1 MNDGIDE
8 DIYGT
13 EPLTFDGDMPQP
25 SRVVSAPDD
34 LDSFI
39 KANLR
44 GMSRISVRKHLG
56 GRKYGH
62 VNAVVTGAG
71 HDELPRATTSQI
83 SRAVMAIAADDQEK
97 TSETCRYMCQG
108 LIYKKATGDPKKLAV
123 IIEVGSSGAWDQDYS
138 VAVQAPEHAD
148 QMFLGH
154 INQLHGEV
162 LNMAK
167 VIASLG
173 TAALANVS
181 EVFIAK
187 ENAMVARADADRV
200 ALEAERSTEAE
211 KNKQKNWQQ
220 MFGLAK
226 QAVGAGVV
234 QYMAGQAANKLGGPI
249 APQAAVAAA
258 PLAPQPTDTPDWARA
273 AAGEAVELPVPG
285 MVERLDEDELELG
298 FDEER
303 DLDDEL
309 EDDDMQSSILDPHEH
324 GLSACASSLYR
335 SITVRQWPKLMGTLS
350 KGQMNLL
357 LKLEDPESDA
367 EVRKAIAKFT
377 KSIKPLQTV
386 AMIGILTS
394 EQSAALMSMRSV
406 EE

>member
-1 MNDGIDE
+1 
-8 DIYGT
+8 
-13 EPLTFDGDMPQP
+13 
-25 SRVVSAPDD
+25 
-34 LDSFI
+34 
-39 KANLR
+39 
-44 GMSRISVRKHLG
+44 MSRISVRKHMG

-62 VNAVVTGAG
+62 INAVVTGAG
-71 HDELPRATTSQI
+71 YDEMPRATASQI

-108 LIYKKATGDPKKLAV
+108 LIYKAAKGDPKKLAV

-148 QMFLGH
+148 QMFITH
-154 INQLHGEV
+154 IHELHREN

-200 ALEAERSTEAE
+200 ALEAERNTEAE

-234 QYMAGQAANKLGGPI
+234 QYMAGQAAQKLGGG
-249 APQAAVAAA
+249 APPAAVVA
-258 PLAPQPTDTPDWARA
+258 PLAPEPTDTPDWARA
-273 AAGEAVELPVPG
+273 AAGEAVELPVRGAELEEP
-285 MVERLDEDELELG
+285 DEDNELPV
-298 FDEER
+298 
-303 DLDDEL
+303 EL
-309 EDDDMQSSILDPHEH
+309 EDDNDDMASSILDPHEH
-324 GLSACASSLYR
+324 GLSACASSLYK
-335 SITVRQWPKLMGTLS
+335 SITVGQWPKLMGTLT

-357 LKLEDPESDA
+357 LKLENPESDDD
-367 EVRKAIAKFT
+367 VRKAIAKFT
-377 KSIKPLQTV
+377 KSIKPLQTI
-386 AMIGILTS
+386 AMVGILTS
-394 EQSAALMSMRSV
+394 EQSVALMSMRSV
-406 EE
+406 E

>member
-1 MNDGIDE
+1 
-8 DIYGT
+8 
-13 EPLTFDGDMPQP
+13 
-25 SRVVSAPDD
+25 
-34 LDSFI
+34 
-39 KANLR
+39 
-44 GMSRISVRKHLG
+44 
-56 GRKYGH
+56 
-62 VNAVVTGAG
+62 
-71 HDELPRATTSQI
+71 
-83 SRAVMAIAADDQEK
+83 
-97 TSETCRYMCQG
+97 
-108 LIYKKATGDPKKLAV
+108 
-123 IIEVGSSGAWDQDYS
+123 
-138 VAVQAPEHAD
+138 
-148 QMFLGH
+148 
-154 INQLHGEV
+154 
-162 LNMAK
+162 
-167 VIASLG
+167 
-173 TAALANVS
+173 
-181 EVFIAK
+181 
-187 ENAMVARADADRV
+187 
-200 ALEAERSTEAE
+200 
-211 KNKQKNWQQ
+211 
-220 MFGLAK
+220 
-226 QAVGAGVV
+226 
-234 QYMAGQAANKLGGPI
+234 
-249 APQAAVAAA
+249 
-258 PLAPQPTDTPDWARA
+258 
-273 AAGEAVELPVPG
+273 